1 MKRKA
6 IVLEWVEK
14 AEGDFRVMQRE
25 HRNHRGPCHDAVC
38 FHAQQCV
45 EKYLKARLAQSGIA
59 FAKTHS
65 LPALLDQALAV
76 EPLWEVFRNDLAF
89 LSALGMAVRYPGETA
104 NREDARESAIRCR
117 RFRQA
122 ARSSLV

>member
-1 MKRKA
+1 VDGAR
-6 IVLEWVEK
+6 IEVLLN
-14 AEGDFRVMQRE
+14 GRVD
-25 HRNHRGPCHDAVC
+25 HLV
-38 FHAQQCV
+38 
-45 EKYLKARLAQSGIA
+45 
-59 FAKTHS
+59 
-65 LPALLDQALAV
+65 LLDQALAV